1 MRIEQFKEDKFI
13 AGCIK
18 RNQTA
23 MNTTKEVINHYKH
36 ISAEFCAMYV
46 FKKYKEANKPI
57 TYDQYR
63 QIKSR
68 LNLEFPRNW
77 YNTTNIG
84 M

>member
-23 MNTTKEVINHYKH
+23 MNTLKEVISHYKH
-36 ISAEFCAMYV
+36 IAPEYCATYTFM
-46 FKKYKEANKPI
+46 KYKKAGKPI
-57 TYDQYR
+57 SYTQYR

-68 LNLEFPRNW
+68 LSLEFPRNF
-77 YNTTNIG
+77 YYTAQIG
-84 M
+84 